1 MRNWLASVVAADIKE
16 GRLSMFLLRPL
27 SYFEFVLARE
37 IGRMSLATL
46 LSVGSQALV
55 IIFFANV
62 IIINLE
68 AARLMLVSIILLL
81 AFLWVK

>member
-1 MRNWLASVVAADIKE
+1 
-16 GRLSMFLLRPL
+16 MFLLRPL